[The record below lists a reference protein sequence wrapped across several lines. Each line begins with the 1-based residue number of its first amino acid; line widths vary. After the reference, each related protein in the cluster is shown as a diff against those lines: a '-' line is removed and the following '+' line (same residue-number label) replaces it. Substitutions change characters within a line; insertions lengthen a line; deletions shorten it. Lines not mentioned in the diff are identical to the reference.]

1 MPLLQLWK
9 ECKLAFR
16 EIPLEGR
23 FSSVSKSHHVP
34 PCKDCQGHRLV
45 LGYEQFTPNPASTIT
60 AVMWQ
65 ATGGAMKD
73 TTVDTVP
80 AQRTLEQ
87 ENFANRKLIRPS
99 LNRNN
104 DHSHGHAAATGERRE
119 RPERSERGDRGG
131 DRNRGGGDRK
141 VAPPEQTNAENFYY
155 QKQMQSKTPMVI
167 VLCDDEEI
175 RGVIEWYDKNCI
187 KVNREGAPN
196 LMIYKPSIKYLY
208 KEGENSGK

>member
-1 MPLLQLWK
+1 
-9 ECKLAFR
+9 
-16 EIPLEGR
+16 
-23 FSSVSKSHHVP
+23 
-34 PCKDCQGHRLV
+34 
-45 LGYEQFTPNPASTIT
+45 
-60 AVMWQ
+60 MWQ
-65 ATGGAMKD
+65 QTTGGAMKD
-73 TTVDTVP
+73 TTVDSVP

-87 ENFANRKLIRPS
+87 ENFGNRKLIRPS

-104 DHSHGHAAATGERRE
+104 DHGHGGTGERRE
-119 RPERSERGDRGG
+119 RPERGERGDRGDRGG
-131 DRNRGGGDRK
+131 DRSAGGGRK

-167 VLCDDEEI
+167 VLCDGEQI
-175 RGVIEWYDKNCI
+175 HGVVEWYDRNCI